1 MFLIF
6 LLICSFSTNI
16 VQTLFT
22 QCGLIRSA
30 FDVQQAQQKTLEG
43 FFALS
48 QRDDEGDAAADTN
61 ALPVTP
67 KLSDALIS
75 TCTKYSKNCWM
86 LLEKETS
93 FRNSIVS
100 HDGGQDLLTDLAVK
114 VLYGPLTDI
123 AIAAV
128 DQVKKY
134 KAIGYEEVPNF
145 GSHKLSVSTCV
156 GLEKA
161 VCELREDACKWA
173 AETHSSVHVC
183 SSKTKSQQYTM
194 MSCRGCTNAKPIL
207 WLSFNSNEPL
217 AYSALLSLS
226 KEPLDESYLYERG
239 KNLPSYV
246 KVRRSEETYNDI
258 SDQFVT
264 SIICGD
270 KIGCSTAHGER
281 VGTIQGPVLQKDD
294 VIQKPENEN
303 AWWNPSKKS
312 ATSKHPVTV
321 SGFSILIPLLFYF

>member
-30 FDVQQAQQKTLEG
+30 FDVQQAQQKTMEMFL
-43 FFALS
+43 ALS

-86 LLEKETS
+86 LLKKETP

-128 DQVKKY
+128 EQVEKY
-134 KAIGYEEVPNF
+134 EAIGYEKVPNF

-156 GLEKA
+156 GLTEA
-161 VCELREDACKWA
+161 LCTLRKEVCKWA
-173 AETHSSVHVC
+173 AETQSSGHVC
-183 SSKTKSQQYTM
+183 SSTKSQQYTM
-194 MSCRGCTNAKPIL
+194 MTCHGCTNAKPIIHL
-207 WLSFNSNEPL
+207 DFMEYTDPSIVPS
-217 AYSALLSLS
+217 
-226 KEPLDESYLYERG
+226 DESYLYERG
-239 KNLPSYV
+239 KNLLSYV
-246 KVRRSEETYNDI
+246 EVRRSKETYNDI
-258 SDQFVT
+258 SGLFVT
-264 SIICGD
+264 SIICGP

-294 VIQKPENEN
+294 VIKKPENEN

>member
-1 MFLIF
+1 MFLISLSNLF
-6 LLICSFSTNI
+6 LSTNI

-30 FDVQQAQQKTLEG
+30 FDIQQAQQKTLEG

-48 QRDDEGDAAADTN
+48 QRDDEGDAAADAK

-67 KLSDALIS
+67 KLSDALIR

-86 LLEKETS
+86 LLKKETP

-128 DQVKKY
+128 EQVEKY
-134 KAIGYEEVPNF
+134 EAIGYEKVPNF
-145 GSHKLSVSTCV
+145 ESHKLSVSTCV
-156 GLEKA
+156 GLTEA
-161 VCELREDACKWA
+161 VCTLRKEVCKWA
-173 AETHSSVHVC
+173 AETC

-194 MSCRGCTNAKPIL
+194 MTCRGCTNAKPIF
-207 WLSFNSNEPL
+207 WLSFNSN
-217 AYSALLSLS
+217 
-226 KEPLDESYLYERG
+226 EPLDESYLYERG

-246 KVRRSEETYNDI
+246 CVRRSEETYNDI
-258 SDQFVT
+258 SDKFVT
-264 SIICGD
+264 SIICPPDEFQCFPAKG
-270 KIGCSTAHGER
+270 AR
-281 VGTIQGPVLQKDD
+281 VLHKDD
-294 VIQKPENEN
+294 VIKKPENEN
-303 AWWNPSKKS
+303 AWWNPSKIS

-321 SGFSILIPLLFYF
+321 SGFSILIPLLFNF

>member
-1 MFLIF
+1 MFLISLSNLF
-6 LLICSFSTNI
+6 LSTNI

-48 QRDDEGDAAADTN
+48 QRDDEGDAAADAK

-67 KLSDALIS
+67 KLSDALIR

-128 DQVKKY
+128 EQVEKY
-134 KAIGYEEVPNF
+134 EAIGYEKVPNF

-156 GLEKA
+156 GLTEA
-161 VCELREDACKWA
+161 LCTLRKEVCKWA
-173 AETHSSVHVC
+173 AETQSSGHVC
-183 SSKTKSQQYTM
+183 SSTKSQQYTM
-194 MSCRGCTNAKPIL
+194 MTCRGCTNAKPIIQ
-207 WLSFNSNEPL
+207 LSFMDYTDPSNVP
-217 AYSALLSLS
+217 S
-226 KEPLDESYLYERG
+226 DESYLYERG
-239 KNLPSYV
+239 KNLLSYV
-246 KVRRSEETYNDI
+246 EVRRSKETYNDI
-258 SDQFVT
+258 SGLFAT
-264 SIICGD
+264 SIICGP

-294 VIQKPENEN
+294 VIKKPENEN

>member
-1 MFLIF
+1 
-6 LLICSFSTNI
+6 
-16 VQTLFT
+16 LFT

-48 QRDDEGDAAADTN
+48 QRDDEGDAAADAK

-67 KLSDALIS
+67 KLSDALIR

-123 AIAAV
+123 AIAAEV
-128 DQVKKY
+128 EQVKKY
-134 KAIGYEEVPNF
+134 EAIGYEKVPNF

-156 GLEKA
+156 GLTEA
-161 VCELREDACKWA
+161 LCTLRKEVCKWA
-173 AETHSSVHVC
+173 AETQSSGHVC
-183 SSKTKSQQYTM
+183 SSTKSQQYTM
-194 MSCRGCTNAKPIL
+194 MTCRGCTNAKPIIHL
-207 WLSFNSNEPL
+207 DFMEYTDPSNVP
-217 AYSALLSLS
+217 S
-226 KEPLDESYLYERG
+226 DESYLYERG
-239 KNLPSYV
+239 KNLLSYV
-246 KVRRSEETYNDI
+246 EVRRSKETYNDI
-258 SDQFVT
+258 SGLFAT
-264 SIICGD
+264 SIICGP

-294 VIQKPENEN
+294 VIKKPENEN

>member
-1 MFLIF
+1 MFLISLSNLF
-6 LLICSFSTNI
+6 LSTNI

-48 QRDDEGDAAADTN
+48 QRDDEGGAAADAK

-67 KLSDALIS
+67 KLSDALIR

-128 DQVKKY
+128 EQVEKY
-134 KAIGYEEVPNF
+134 EAIGYEKVPNF

-156 GLEKA
+156 GLTEA
-161 VCELREDACKWA
+161 VCTLRKEVCKWA
-173 AETHSSVHVC
+173 AETQSSGHVC
-183 SSKTKSQQYTM
+183 SSTKSQQYTM

-217 AYSALLSLS
+217 ALSALLSLS

-239 KNLPSYV
+239 KNLLSYV
-246 KVRRSEETYNDI
+246 EVRRSKETYNDI
-258 SDQFVT
+258 SDKFVT
-264 SIICGD
+264 SLICPPDEFVTHCFPFKG
-270 KIGCSTAHGER
+270 AR
-281 VGTIQGPVLQKDD
+281 VLQKDD
-294 VIQKPENEN
+294 VIKKPENEN
-303 AWWNPSKKS
+303 AWWNPSKIS

>member
-1 MFLIF
+1 M
-6 LLICSFSTNI
+6 
-16 VQTLFT
+16 
-22 QCGLIRSA
+22 
-30 FDVQQAQQKTLEG
+30 EG

-48 QRDDEGDAAADTN
+48 QRDDEGGAAADAK

-67 KLSDALIS
+67 KLSDALIR

-86 LLEKETS
+86 LLKKETP

-100 HDGGQDLLTDLAVK
+100 HDGGQDLLTDLAIK

-128 DQVKKY
+128 DQVEKY

-145 GSHKLSVSTCV
+145 GSHKLSVSACV
-156 GLEKA
+156 GLKKA

-173 AETHSSVHVC
+173 AVTHSSEHVC

-194 MSCRGCTNAKPIL
+194 MSCRGCTNAKPIIEV
-207 WLSFNSNEPL
+207 SFIGLNPHKTNHVPS
-217 AYSALLSLS
+217 
-226 KEPLDESYLYERG
+226 DESYLYERG
-239 KNLPSYV
+239 ILLSYV
-246 KVRRSEETYNDI
+246 VVHRSKETYNDI
-258 SDQFVT
+258 SGLFAT
-264 SIICGD
+264 TISCGE
-270 KIGCSTAHGER
+270 KIGCSAAHGKR

-294 VIQKPENEN
+294 VINKPENEN
-303 AWWNPSKKS
+303 AWWNPSKIS

>member
-1 MFLIF
+1 M
-6 LLICSFSTNI
+6 
-16 VQTLFT
+16 FT

-30 FDVQQAQQKTLEG
+30 FDIQQAQQKTLEG

-48 QRDDEGDAAADTN
+48 QRDDEGGAAADAK

-67 KLSDALIS
+67 KLSDALIR

-86 LLEKETS
+86 LLKKETP

-100 HDGGQDLLTDLAVK
+100 HDGGQDLLTDLAIK

-128 DQVKKY
+128 DQVEKY

-145 GSHKLSVSTCV
+145 GSHKLSVSACV
-156 GLEKA
+156 GLKKA

-173 AETHSSVHVC
+173 AVTHSSEHVC
-183 SSKTKSQQYTM
+183 SSKTKLQQYTM
-194 MSCRGCTNAKPIL
+194 MSCRGCTNAKPIREL
-207 WLSFNSNEPL
+207 WFLTQKPHKSGGRII
-217 AYSALLSLS
+217 
-226 KEPLDESYLYERG
+226 KRDESYLYERG
-239 KNLPSYV
+239 KNLLSYV
-246 KVRRSEETYNDI
+246 IVYRYKETYNDI
-258 SDQFVT
+258 SGLFVT
-264 SIICGD
+264 TINCGE
-270 KIGCSTAHGER
+270 KIGCSTAHGKR

-294 VIQKPENEN
+294 VIKKPENEN
-303 AWWNPSKKS
+303 AWWNPSKIS

>member
-1 MFLIF
+1 MFLISLSNLF
-6 LLICSFSTNI
+6 LSTNI

-30 FDVQQAQQKTLEG
+30 FDIQQAQQKTLEG

-48 QRDDEGDAAADTN
+48 QRDDEGGAAADAK

-67 KLSDALIS
+67 KLSDALIR

-86 LLEKETS
+86 LLEKETP

-194 MSCRGCTNAKPIL
+194 MSCRGCTNAKPIF
-207 WLSFNSNEPL
+207 WLSFNSN
-217 AYSALLSLS
+217 
-226 KEPLDESYLYERG
+226 EPLDESYLYERG

-258 SDQFVT
+258 SDKFVT
-264 SIICGD
+264 SIICPPD
-270 KIGCSTAHGER
+270 KFVTHCFPFKGAR
-281 VGTIQGPVLQKDD
+281 VLHKDD
-294 VIQKPENEN
+294 VIKYPENEN

>member
-1 MFLIF
+1 M
-6 LLICSFSTNI
+6 
-16 VQTLFT
+16 FT

-30 FDVQQAQQKTLEG
+30 FDIQQAQQKTLEG

-48 QRDDEGDAAADTN
+48 QRDDEGGAAADAK

-67 KLSDALIS
+67 KLSDALIR

-86 LLEKETS
+86 LLEKETP

-194 MSCRGCTNAKPIL
+194 MSCRGCTNAKPIIKVN
-207 WLSFNSNEPL
+207 FVEMHP
-217 AYSALLSLS
+217 S
-226 KEPLDESYLYERG
+226 KEVLAESYLYKRE
-239 KNLPSYV
+239 KNHNYYLTV
-246 KVRRSEETYNDI
+246 DRAEESYNDDI
-258 SDQFVT
+258 SPQFVT
-264 SIICGD
+264 SICARSF
-270 KIGCSTAHGER
+270 KSVEHGR
-281 VGTIQGPVLQKDD
+281 MLQKDD
-294 VIQKPENEN
+294 VIKKHEN
-303 AWWNPSKKS
+303 AWWNPSKIS
-312 ATSKHPVTV
+312 ATSKHPVLTV
-321 SGFSILIPLLFYF
+321 SGFSILIPLLFFF

>member
-1 MFLIF
+1 M
-6 LLICSFSTNI
+6 
-16 VQTLFT
+16 FT

-30 FDVQQAQQKTLEG
+30 FDIQQAQQKTLEG

-48 QRDDEGDAAADTN
+48 QRDDEGGAAADAK

-67 KLSDALIS
+67 KLSDALIR

-86 LLEKETS
+86 LLKKETP

-100 HDGGQDLLTDLAVK
+100 HDGGQDLLTDLAIK

-128 DQVKKY
+128 DQVEKY
-134 KAIGYEEVPNF
+134 KAIGYEEIPNF
-145 GSHKLSVSTCV
+145 GSHKLSVSACV
-156 GLEKA
+156 GLKKA

-173 AETHSSVHVC
+173 AVTHSSEHVC

-194 MSCRGCTNAKPIL
+194 MSCRGCTNAKPIIEVF
-207 WLSFNSNEPL
+207 FNELNPHKTT
-217 AYSALLSLS
+217 SAIMSLVPS
-226 KEPLDESYLYERG
+226 TESYLYERG
-239 KNLPSYV
+239 KNLLSYV
-246 KVRRSEETYNDI
+246 KVIRSKETYNDI
-258 SDQFVT
+258 SGLFAT
-264 SIICGD
+264 TISCGYYNSLF
-270 KIGCSTAHGER
+270 GCSTAHGER

-294 VIQKPENEN
+294 VIKKPENEN
-303 AWWNPSKKS
+303 AWWNPSKIS